1 MVESGLRD
9 SEGVSNLE
17 ELELNAKLAET
28 FLESDAESSSGGNSF
43 LLLRN
48 PLHFALSIIT
58 TLPFNPQ
65 WVGESESGP
74 EENVGRKLT
83 FLLQPIS

>member
-17 ELELNAKLAET
+17 ELELNARDLKLAET
-28 FLESDAESSSGGNSF
+28 FLESDAESSSGGNSL

-48 PLHFALSIIT
+48 PLHFALSISPLYLLIPSG
-58 TLPFNPQ
+58 LVKVR
-65 WVGESESGP
+65 VGP
-74 EENVGRKLT
+74 RKMLDV
-83 FLLQPIS
+83 S